1 MCGRYTLYSDKKAI
15 EDQFEVEVTDEELL
29 KPDYN
34 ITPGSVRPVILTRGT
49 NDRGVGA
56 LKWGLVPPFVKD
68 LSEWKPMINAR
79 SETVNE
85 KPSFRK
91 AFERKRCIIPA
102 NGFYEWKDF
111 GGGKK
116 IPFYIRLLD
125 RDLFGMG
132 GIYETHTDQEG
143 NKLHTFAILTTEANA
158 LIQPLHDRMPVILRN
173 NDYNA
178 WLDPVNPRPEMLQ
191 TLLSSY
197 PTEDMSTFK
206 VSTEVNNP
214 ENNRPDLISPKL
226 K

>member
-1 MCGRYTLYSDKKAI
+1 MCGRYTLYSDKKTI
-15 EDQFEVEVTDEELL
+15 EDHFQVEAADEELL
-29 KPDYN
+29 KPNYN
-34 ITPGSVRPVILTRGT
+34 VAPGTVRPVILTEGT
-49 NDRGVGA
+49 NDRKIGA

-68 LSEWKPMINAR
+68 LSDWKPLINAR

-91 AFERKRCIIPA
+91 AFHRKRCVVPA

-125 RDLFGMG
+125 RDLFGMA

-143 NKLHTFAILTTEANA
+143 NERHTFAILTTEANA
-158 LIQPLHDRMPVILRN
+158 LMQPLHDRMPVILKN
-173 NDYNA
+173 EDYNV
-178 WLDPVNPRPEMLQ
+178 WLDPVNPRPHTLQ
-191 TLLSSY
+191 KLLTPY
-197 PTEDMSTFK
+197 PTDEMSTFK
-206 VSTEVNNP
+206 VSTDVNSP
-214 ENNRPDLISPKL
+214 ENNHQELIIPKL